1 MSEHTLNPEL
11 SKKKKKPAPS
21 IIREGDD
28 IKIIIPEYVERVGY
42 PLTKKIIVE
51 SMTREQKDRL
61 YKSISEIFGLDH
73 YSGDPSLIFFDPK
86 EDGERVLYA
95 IADKILK
102 ERGWGG
108 RERKIYT
115 KIDESYKDQV
125 YTVCKKKVVKTGTY
139 NHGSSWHDYWTGE
152 YDYEP
157 AYLSNEA
164 THILYGI
171 GGYTTQSGSHFWSD
185 SDMKYFEKRCVKKV
199 IYNENTGEYE

>member
-1 MSEHTLNPEL
+1 MTTLIITPQNTKR
-11 SKKKKKPAPS
+11 KKTPDPS
-21 IIREGDD
+21 VIREGDN

-61 YKSISEIFGLDH
+61 YKSISEIFGIEH
-73 YSGDPSLIFFDPK
+73 YSGDPSLIFLDPN

-125 YTVCKKKVVKTGTY
+125 YTVYKKKVVKTGTY

-157 AYLSNEA
+157 AYLSNEK
-164 THILYGI
+164 THVLYGI
-171 GGYTTQSGSHFWSD
+171 GGYTTQSGTHIWSD
-185 SDMKYFEKRCVKKV
+185 TDLIYFEKKCVKKV
-199 IYNENTGEYE
+199 TYNLNTGEYE